1 MQRMYRLFPELLD
14 GVDTKRQGSQAGDDD
29 VYPNLA
35 AIRHDPKLIKHTRLQ
50 PQRSPGAP
58 RSDAPWDKPALE
70 YVREAGYVLDV
81 VFRAYIHSHHLVV
94 IQEAVGKRQLCKV
107 DIINGVT

>member
-14 GVDTKRQGSQAGDDD
+14 GVDTKRQGSQVGDDD

-70 YVREAGYVLDV
+70 YFRKAGCVLALTLRPMCM
-81 VFRAYIHSHHLVV
+81 FHTCATMLPS
-94 IQEAVGKRQLCKV
+94 KRP
-107 DIINGVT
+107 